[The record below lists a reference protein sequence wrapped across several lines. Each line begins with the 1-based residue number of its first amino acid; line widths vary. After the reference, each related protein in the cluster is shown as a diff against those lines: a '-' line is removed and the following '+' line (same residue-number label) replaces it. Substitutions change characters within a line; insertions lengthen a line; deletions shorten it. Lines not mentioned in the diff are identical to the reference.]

1 MEGLNVQTYS
11 KKLAVVFREDA
22 QWRESRNLTSLSG
35 GDRCVICIGSCL
47 NELIAEKKRMMYK
60 LILLTV
66 KKFAEKIRFCIF
78 PH

>member
-22 QWRESRNLTSLSG
+22 QWRESRNLTPLSG

-47 NELIAEKKRMMYK
+47 NELIAEKKRMTYK